1 MTSEVTVSVR
11 LGPVAFENLAALC
24 YLLDLSPEDALEQ
37 ALSRATADLGE
48 PLSKKERGRL

>member
-1 MTSEVTVSVR
+1 MTSIVEVTVR

-24 YLLDLSPEDALEQ
+24 YLLDLAPEDAVEQ

-48 PLSKKERGRL
+48 PLPKKERGRL